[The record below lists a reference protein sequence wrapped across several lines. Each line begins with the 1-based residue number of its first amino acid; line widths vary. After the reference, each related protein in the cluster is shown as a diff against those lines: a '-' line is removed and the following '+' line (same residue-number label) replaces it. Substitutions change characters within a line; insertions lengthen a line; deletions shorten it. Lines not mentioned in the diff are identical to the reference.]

1 MHTGGFLLLGP
12 AMRMLYYR
20 SPRNSALLTVPN
32 FGPLCCAVACVPL
45 YIESPCA
52 CRYVHRICE
61 TKRAKL
67 RINSGDN
74 EQSVG

>member
-1 MHTGGFLLLGP
+1 MTEVFANAHRWLHAAGASHENVVLEKASKQRFTHCLKL
-12 AMRMLYYR
+12 
-20 SPRNSALLTVPN
+20 V
-32 FGPLCCAVACVPL
+32 VCVPL